1 MVHFPV
7 RFPPTDSPS
16 EEIFLALR
24 SSRTPPSVPA
34 GPPSAPS
41 SGRLP
46 TRRPATAP
54 ALLLALL
61 ASFAAACGGS
71 ARGVSSDEVHLGTFA
86 PLSGEFQSLA
96 NVAFGMEAYFQWVN
110 RNGGVHGRQLRL
122 TIADD
127 EGNPER
133 TPDAVEPLLSV
144 RGDPVFA
151 MVGGMGSGSC
161 LAIKD
166 RVANSLLPWINPG
179 SSSPVWTDPVSAYVF
194 SIFPTSIT
202 AAKVLAN
209 FALSELEVE
218 RIAALVEDTPFG
230 GQGQEGYRL
239 GVREFYAGVAA
250 NLPENIEERYTRSNE
265 ARIRRPR
272 TDDPDSEGWVTD
284 ATRLPQRNGAL
295 WRVQRRR
302 GGRWERPE
310 RSPEDVGSLRSPRD
324 GSAIAE
330 ALTSFKETQ
339 ADAILIWGVAEFGAE
354 VAKAVAADPDW
365 NPLLLGSIAMSDP
378 AMLELAGD
386 AFEGAVVASA
396 TPDLRTGYAGSHRVH
411 EILAEYE
418 EHDLPYGDYA
428 VLGIAWAEL
437 AHKGIEMAGEDLQPI
452 NLIRSLEALDN
463 WHDNILGH
471 PISFAEDNHR
481 GLDAVTLKRVENG
494 EFVAITGW
502 LSE

>member
-1 MVHFPV
+1 M
-7 RFPPTDSPS
+7 
-16 EEIFLALR
+16 FLALR
-24 SSRTPPSVPA
+24 SSRTPPFVPA
-34 GPPSAPS
+34 GLPADPHPDPHLAADPLPD
-41 SGRLP
+41 RLR
-46 TRRPATAP
+46 TRRRVAAP
-54 ALLLALL
+54 TLLLSLL
-61 ASFAAACGGS
+61 VPFAAGCGGS
-71 ARGVSSDEVHLGTFA
+71 ARGVSSNEVHLGTFA
-86 PLSGEFQSLA
+86 PLTGEFQSLA

-110 RNGGVHGRQLRL
+110 ENGGVHGRQLRL

-127 EGNPER
+127 EGDPER
-133 TPDAVEPLLSV
+133 TPDAVDPLLSV

-209 FALSELEVE
+209 HALSELGVR

-239 GVREFYAGVAA
+239 GVREFYAGIAA

-310 RSPEDVGSLRSPRD
+310 RSPEDVGTLRSPRD

-330 ALTSFKETQ
+330 ALSSFKETQ

-365 NPLLLGSIAMSDP
+365 TPLLLGSIAMSDP

-396 TPDLRTGYAGSHRVH
+396 TPDLRNNFAGSHRVQ
-411 EILAEYE
+411 EILEGYE
-418 EHDLPYGDYA
+418 RDLPYGDYA
-428 VLGIAWAEL
+428 VLGMAWAEL
-437 AHKGIEMAGEDLQPI
+437 AHKGIDMAGEDLQPI
-452 NLIRSLEALDN
+452 NLIRSLEALEN

>member
-1 MVHFPV
+1 M
-7 RFPPTDSPS
+7 
-16 EEIFLALR
+16 FLALR
-24 SSRTPPSVPA
+24 SHRSPTR
-34 GPPSAPS
+34 APS
-41 SGRLP
+41 GPHTGPSPARFP
-46 TRRPATAP
+46 NRFVTRRRAA
-54 ALLLALL
+54 ASLASVLLL
-61 ASFAAACGGS
+61 SFAAAGCGGS
-71 ARGVSSDEVHLGTFA
+71 ARGVTSAEVHLGTFA
-86 PLSGEFQSLA
+86 PLTGDFQALA
-96 NVAFGMEAYFQWVN
+96 HVALAMDAYFQSVN
-110 RNGGVHGRQLRL
+110 EDGGVHGRQLRL
-122 TIADD
+122 TIVDD
-127 EGNPER
+127 EGDPEL

-209 FALSELEVE
+209 YALSELGVR

-265 ARIRRPR
+265 SRIRRPR

-284 ATRLPQRNGAL
+284 ATRLPQRSGAL
-295 WRVQRRR
+295 WRVQRTR

-310 RSPEDVGSLRSPRD
+310 RSPEDVASLRSPRD

-330 ALTSFKETQ
+330 ALSSLKDNQ

-365 NPLLLGSIAMSDP
+365 TPLLLGSIAMSDP
-378 AMLELAGD
+378 AMLDLAGD
-386 AFEGAVVASA
+386 AWEGAVVASA
-396 TPDLRTGYAGSHRVH
+396 TPDLRNDFAGSRRVQ
-411 EILAEYE
+411 EILANYDPDENLE
-418 EHDLPYGDYA
+418 DLASHLRYGDYA
-428 VLGIAWAEL
+428 VLGMAWAEL

-452 NLIRSLEALDN
+452 NLIRTLESLDQ
-463 WHDNILGH
+463 WPGSILGH
-471 PISFAEDNHR
+471 PISFSEDNHR
-481 GLDAVTLKRVENG
+481 GFDAVTLKRVENG
-494 EFVAITGW
+494 EFVAITSW
-502 LSE
+502 LTE